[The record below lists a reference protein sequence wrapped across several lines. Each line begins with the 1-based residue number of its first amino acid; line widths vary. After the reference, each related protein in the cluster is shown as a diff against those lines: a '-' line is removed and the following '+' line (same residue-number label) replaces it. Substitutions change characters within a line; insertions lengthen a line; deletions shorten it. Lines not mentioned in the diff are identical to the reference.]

1 MINRKELIK
10 KKGFA
15 MSPCIDNDSAEE
27 YVPIDFSRMKVG
39 IKNLEDAIIDL
50 GELKKINPKLTNK
63 EGILQAIHNGDFAA

>member
-1 MINRKELIK
+1 MSILINRKELIK

-15 MSPCIDNDSAEE
+15 ISSNNDSADE
-27 YVPIDFSRMKVG
+27 YVPVDFAKMKVG

-63 EGILQAIHNGDFAA
+63 EGIL